1 MKRFATI
8 VVRELRE
15 AAPAALFF
23 LVAFHMI
30 AVTKAVILADYH
42 VDATRSAL
50 ATVAALIVAK
60 AILIAEK
67 LPIARWFSRRLL
79 VAVLW
84 KTLLFGVIATT
95 FRILEEILPL
105 LVTHEGPVTAM
116 RQAFGQMSWA
126 HFWVVQMWLLAL
138 LFLYCLNAELVRVIG
153 PANVRAMLLVPRPR
167 EEPTPLGRGPDQ
179 SSRSD
184 DAWRNARLGEP

>member
-1 MKRFATI
+1 MKRFATV

-67 LPIARWFSRRLL
+67 LPISRWFSRRLL
-79 VAVLW
+79 AAVLW
-84 KTLLFGVIATT
+84 KTLLFGVVATT
-95 FRILEEILPL
+95 FRILEEIIPL
-105 LVTHEGPVTAM
+105 LATDQGPVTAM

-153 PANVRAMLLVPRPR
+153 PANVRTMLLVPRPS
-167 EEPTPLGRGPDQ
+167 EKASSLGR
-179 SSRSD
+179 
-184 DAWRNARLGEP
+184 